1 MLLNEKA
8 IIDFRS
14 GMSKKNI
21 LKKYGEFGIFS
32 VDMSQKR
39 TRNIYSKQKSNT
51 SYRSY

>member
-32 VDMSQKR
+32 VDMYQKK
-39 TRNIYSKQKSNT
+39 NKEYLL
-51 SYRSY
+51 